1 MKTTKKAIIAV
12 GLLST
17 IFSTQIAFGQSIDQE
32 RVQRMFGTPDAEEII
47 QSHNQRISNIESEI
61 KQVSDLINKYARF
74 ENRMDSLNMNTSLKR
89 DMKRVMSE
97 EIDRYWKIH
106 KKLTEIRQ
114 LLETRPSFNIRE
126 E

>member
-89 DMKRVMSE
+89 DISP
-97 EIDRYWKIH
+97 
-106 KKLTEIRQ
+106 KK
-114 LLETRPSFNIRE
+114 
-126 E
+126 